1 MPSGKD
7 RRLDTG
13 GKVGGRRD
21 HAEKAVKN
29 ALEQELVEEMFG
41 TILEA

>member
-1 MPSGKD
+1 MPSSKE

-13 GKVGGRRD
+13 DKVGGRRE

-41 TILEA
+41 TILRN